1 MTSGM
6 DSKYLS
12 RVDAHALVFG
22 GSGGIGR
29 EVVRALV
36 AYGAAAVTFTYGRNR
51 KAAEELAQELTGRG
65 IRTHFQS
72 IEVPMRDA
80 DIPRLAKFLD
90 DAVTAVGQEISVVV
104 NTVGVSPNVPLGE
117 QTIDDPET
125 GWRRVLEVNS
135 IGGFFAARA
144 AAERMKLKGVQ
155 GVIVL
160 LTSDN
165 ASVSWSPVSAHYDAS
180 KAALEHTV
188 RHLAYSYR
196 PDIRVLGIA
205 PGWVDTPLNATL
217 PEDERRDVLSRIWL
231 KRFAAPA
238 EIAKVVG
245 FFAGTG
251 GSFATGTTIVVNG
264 GYR

>member
-1 MTSGM
+1 MAAST

-12 RVDAHALVFG
+12 RVDGHALVFG

-36 AYGAAAVTFTYGRNR
+36 ACGARAVTFTYGRNR
-51 KAAEELAQELTGRG
+51 EAAEALARELAGHG
-65 IRTHFQS
+65 IKTYFQS

-80 DIPRLAKFLD
+80 DLPRVAGFLD
-90 DAVTAVGQEISVVV
+90 AAVAALGEEISVVV
-104 NTVGVSPNVPLGE
+104 NTVGVSPNVPLAA

-125 GWRRVLEVNS
+125 GWRRVFEVNT

-144 AAERMKLKGVQ
+144 AAERMKRAGTR

-165 ASVSWSPVSAHYDAS
+165 ATLSWSPVSAHYDAS

-188 RHLAYSYR
+188 RHLAYFYR
-196 PDIRVLGIA
+196 PGIRVLGIA

-217 PEDERRDVLSRIWL
+217 PDDERADVLSRIWL
-231 KRFAAPA
+231 GRFAEPA
-238 EIAKVVG
+238 EIAKVVA